1 MENKFTSK
9 DNIIDSWLHEN
20 GYEEITK
27 QVEREAEEL
36 MKYKNIKV
44 TVNGITFD
52 SKKEAGYYNVL
63 KLKQLAKIID
73 SFEMQVRYDIIVNRH
88 KIGFYKADFVTYKD
102 GKVIDVIDV
111 KSEMTKK
118 LPVYRL
124 KKKLIKALY
133 GFDIVEI

>member
-1 MENKFTSK
+1 M
-9 DNIIDSWLHEN
+9 
-20 GYEEITK
+20 G
-27 QVEREAEEL
+27 
-36 MKYKNIKV
+36 MKYKSVK
-44 TVNGITFD
+44 TVLNGIAFD

-63 KLKQLAKIID
+63 RLKEKAKMID
-73 SFEMQVRYDIIVNRH
+73 RFEMQVKYDLVVNGH

-102 GKVIDVIDV
+102 GKVFEVIDV

-124 KKKLIKALY
+124 KKKLIKAIY